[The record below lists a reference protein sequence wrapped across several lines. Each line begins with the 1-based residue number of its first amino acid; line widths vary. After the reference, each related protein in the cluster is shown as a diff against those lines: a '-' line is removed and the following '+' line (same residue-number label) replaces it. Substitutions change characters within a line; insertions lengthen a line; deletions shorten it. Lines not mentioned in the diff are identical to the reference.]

1 MKKRLIARL
10 IASTAFIVA
19 ALSISPAFAGFV
31 YVPVLDRNG
40 SGGSTHLTEVWLS
53 NSGPQERRYGTLF
66 LPAGTNG
73 TQRPVPST
81 KATVFP
87 LRTSK
92 LVGISSPGAPGL
104 LEIEVGTQ
112 VFVHARMA
120 NSPASGFAGPT
131 EVPVISSDNALT
143 AGSSAHLQGLFR
155 DQAGSY
161 TDLAVV
167 NLSNQ
172 AAACDIQFFRTDG
185 TQLGGTARVSVQPL
199 SLRNFGDALLL
210 LGAPSIADA
219 RAQVTCN
226 QLFFAF
232 APVFTASRTLLSFV
246 TPSASG
252 ASTLPGPAGP
262 GPGPGPGP
270 GAIVF
275 ERTGQVHM
283 PVAGQEV
290 RIINVPVPQ
299 PLALRRFVAEWDVVP
314 GPWTASKPD
323 GNHNLIWIHRGKY
336 RSNTLANVNAFGPP
350 RSGIKNTQNVDMAAK
365 AVTMQEVPLTF
376 QQGVSYHVRYVYDA
390 EINRITITVTSGGA
404 TVSILEMNG
413 SATNKTITV
422 PGGGLF
428 VQFGHTAAQ
437 AAGGIEFPTY
447 GWVYSNLR
455 IEMTP

>member
-1 MKKRLIARL
+1 MKKRLVVGLGL
-10 IASTAFIVA
+10 IAA
-19 ALSISPAFAGFV
+19 ALSIPPAFAGFV
-31 YVPVLDRNG
+31 YVPVLDRSG
-40 SGGSTHLTEVWLS
+40 PGGSTHLTEVWLS
-53 NSGPQERRYGTLF
+53 NSGTQERRYGTLF
-66 LPAGTNG
+66 IPAGTNG
-73 TQRPVPST
+73 TERPVPST

-120 NSPASGFAGPT
+120 NSPASGFAGTT
-131 EVPVISSDNALT
+131 EVPVISSDNSLT

-155 DQAGSY
+155 DTGGSY

-172 AAACDIQFFRTDG
+172 QAACDIQFFRADG
-185 TQLGGTARVSVQPL
+185 TQVGGTARVGVQPL

-210 LGAPSIADA
+210 LGAASIADA

-262 GPGPGPGP
+262 GPAP
-270 GAIVF
+270 GALVF
-275 ERTGQVHM
+275 ERTGQIHM

-290 RIINVPVPQ
+290 KTFNVPVAQ
-299 PLALRRFVAEWDVVP
+299 PLALRRFIVEWDVVP
-314 GPWTASKPD
+314 GPWTATKPD

-336 RSNTLANVNAFGPP
+336 RSNTLANVNTFGPP
-350 RSGIKNTQNVDMAAK
+350 RSAIKNTQNVDMAAK
-365 AVTMQEVPLTF
+365 ALTLQEVPLTF
-376 QQGVSYHVRYVYDA
+376 QQGVSYHLRYVYDA
-390 EINRITITVTSGGA
+390 EINKINLTVTSGGA
-404 TVSILEMNG
+404 TVSTMEMNG
-413 SATNKTITV
+413 SAINKTITV
-422 PGGGLF
+422 P
-428 VQFGHTAAQ
+428 
-437 AAGGIEFPTY
+437 AAGSSCSSATPRGRPPEGSSSRPTA
-447 GWVYSNLR
+447 GCTRTCGSR
-455 IEMTP
+455 

>member
-1 MKKRLIARL
+1 MKQRFVIGLAWVI
-10 IASTAFIVA
+10 T

-53 NSGPQERRYGTLF
+53 NSGAQERRYATLF

-73 TQRPVPST
+73 TQRPVPTT
-81 KATVFP
+81 KATLLP
-87 LRTSK
+87 LRTNK
-92 LVGISSPGAPGL
+92 LVGLSSPGAPGL
-104 LEIEVGTQ
+104 LEIEAGTQ

-120 NSPASGFAGPT
+120 NSPASGFAGTT

-155 DQAGSY
+155 DAAGSY

-172 AAACDIQFFRTDG
+172 AATCDILFFRADG
-185 TQLGGTARVSVQPL
+185 TQIGGTARVGVQPL

-219 RAQVTCN
+219 RAEVTCN

-252 ASTLPGPAGP
+252 ASTLPGPTGP
-262 GPGPGPGP
+262 GPAP

-290 RIINVPVPQ
+290 RIINVPVAQ
-299 PLALRRFVAEWDVVP
+299 PLALRRFIVEWDVVP

-336 RSNTLANVNAFGPP
+336 RSNTLANVNTFGPP

-365 AVTMQEVPLTF
+365 ALTAQEVPLTL
-376 QQGVSYHVRYVYDA
+376 QQGVSYHLRYVYDA
-390 EINRITITVTSGGA
+390 ETNKITMTVTSGGA
-404 TVSILEMNG
+404 TVSTLEMNG
-413 SATNKTITV
+413 SAINKTITV
-422 PGGGLF
+422 PATGLF

-437 AAGGIEFPTY
+437 AAEGIEFPTY

-455 IEMTP
+455 IEMIP

>member
-1 MKKRLIARL
+1 MKKRLVVGIA
-10 IASTAFIVA
+10 TVVA

-31 YVPVLDRNG
+31 YVPVLDRSG
-40 SGGSTHLTEVWLS
+40 PGGSTHLTEVWLS
-53 NSGPQERRYGTLF
+53 NSGAQERRYGTLF

-81 KATVFP
+81 KATVLP

-92 LVGISSPGAPGL
+92 LVGISSPGASGL
-104 LEIEVGTQ
+104 LEIEAGTQ
-112 VFVHARMA
+112 VLVHARMA
-120 NSPASGFAGPT
+120 NSPASGFAGTT
-131 EVPVISSDNALT
+131 EIPVISSDNALT

-155 DQAGSY
+155 DQSGSY
-161 TDLAVV
+161 TDLTIV

-172 AAACDIQFFRTDG
+172 SAACDIQVFRADG
-185 TQLGGTARVSVQPL
+185 TQLGGTARVAVQPL

-210 LGAPSIADA
+210 LGAASIADA
-219 RAQVTCN
+219 RAEISCN

-252 ASTLPGPAGP
+252 ASTLPGPTAP
-262 GPGPGPGP
+262 GPAP
-270 GAIVF
+270 GAILF

-290 RIINVPVPQ
+290 RIINVPVAQ
-299 PLALRRFVAEWDVVP
+299 PLAIRRFIVEWDVVP
-314 GPWTASKPD
+314 GPWTASKPE

-336 RSNTLANVNAFGPP
+336 RSNTLANVNTFGPP
-350 RSGIKNTQNVDMAAK
+350 RSGIKNTQNVDMAAR

-376 QQGVSYHVRYVYDA
+376 QQGVSYHIRYVYDA
-390 EINRITITVTSGGA
+390 EINKITMTVTSGGA
-404 TVSILEMNG
+404 TVSVLEMNG
-413 SATNKTITV
+413 SAINKTITV
-422 PGGGLF
+422 PATGLF

-447 GWVYSNLR
+447 GGVYSNLR
-455 IEMTP
+455 IEMLP

>member
-1 MKKRLIARL
+1 MKQRLAIGFACV
-10 IASTAFIVA
+10 IA

-53 NSGPQERRYGTLF
+53 NSGTQERRYGTLF
-66 LPAGTNG
+66 LPADTNG
-73 TQRPVPST
+73 TQRPEPST
-81 KATVFP
+81 KATLQP

-104 LEIEVGTQ
+104 LEIEAGTQ
-112 VFVHARMA
+112 VLVHARMA
-120 NSPASGFAGPT
+120 NSPASGFAGTT
-131 EVPVISSDNALT
+131 EVPVISSDNAL
-143 AGSSAHLQGLFR
+143 AASSSAHLQGLFR
-155 DQAGSY
+155 DPAGSY

-172 AAACDIQFFRTDG
+172 AAACDIQFYRADG
-185 TQLGGTARVSVQPL
+185 TPIGGAARVGVQPL
-199 SLRNFGDALLL
+199 SLRSFGDALLL

-219 RAQVTCN
+219 RAQVSCN

-252 ASTLPGPAGP
+252 ASTLPGPTGP
-262 GPGPGPGP
+262 GPAP

-275 ERTGQVHM
+275 ERSGEVHR
-283 PVAGQEV
+283 PVVGQEV
-290 RIINVPVPQ
+290 RVINVPVAQ
-299 PLALRRFVAEWDVVP
+299 PLALRRFIVEWDVVA

-336 RSNTLANVNAFGPP
+336 RSNTLANVNTFGPP

-365 AVTMQEVPLTF
+365 AVTMQEVPMTF
-376 QQGVSYHVRYVYDA
+376 QQGVSYHLRYVYDA
-390 EINRITITVTSGGA
+390 EINKVTLTVTSGGA
-404 TVSILEMNG
+404 TVSTLEMNG
-413 SATNKTITV
+413 SAINKTITV
-422 PGGGLF
+422 PATGLF

-437 AAGGIEFPTY
+437 AAEGIEFPTY

-455 IEMTP
+455 IEMQP

>member
-1 MKKRLIARL
+1 MKKRLVVGIAL
-10 IASTAFIVA
+10 AVA
-19 ALSISPAFAGFV
+19 ALSLSPAFAGFV
-31 YVPVLDRNG
+31 YIPVLDRNG
-40 SGGSTHLTEVWLS
+40 PGGSTHLTEVWLS

-81 KATVFP
+81 KATLLP
-87 LRTSK
+87 LRTNK
-92 LVGISSPGAPGL
+92 LVGISSPDAPGL
-104 LEIEVGTQ
+104 LEIEAVTQ

-120 NSPASGFAGPT
+120 NSPASGFAGTT

-167 NLSNQ
+167 NLSNRE
-172 AAACDIQFFRTDG
+172 AACDIQVFRADG

-199 SLRNFGDALLL
+199 SLRSFGDALLL

-262 GPGPGPGP
+262 GPTP

-275 ERTGQVHM
+275 ERTGQVHL

-314 GPWTASKPD
+314 GPWTPSKPD

-336 RSNTLANVNAFGPP
+336 RSNTIANVNTFGPP

-390 EINRITITVTSGGA
+390 EINKITMTVTSGGT

-422 PGGGLF
+422 PAAGLF

>member
-1 MKKRLIARL
+1 MKKRLVVGLAL
-10 IASTAFIVA
+10 VVA

-31 YVPVLDRNG
+31 YVPVLDRG
-40 SGGSTHLTEVWLS
+40 GPGGSTHLTEVWLS
-53 NSGPQERRYGTLF
+53 NSGNQERRYGTLF
-66 LPAGTNG
+66 LPAGSNG
-73 TQRPVPST
+73 TERPVPST

-87 LRTSK
+87 LRTNK

-120 NSPASGFAGPT
+120 NSPASGFSGTT
-131 EVPVISSDNALT
+131 EVPVISSDNSLT

-155 DQAGSY
+155 DVGGSY

-167 NLSNQ
+167 NLSSQ
-172 AAACDIQFFRTDG
+172 QAACDIQFFRADG
-185 TQLGGTARVSVQPL
+185 TQLGGNARVAVQPL
-199 SLRNFGDALLL
+199 SLRNFGDALVL
-210 LGAPSIADA
+210 LGAASIADA

-262 GPGPGPGP
+262 GPAP
-270 GAIVF
+270 GALVF
-275 ERTGQVHM
+275 ERTGQLHI

-290 RIINVPVPQ
+290 RTFNVPVAQ
-299 PLALRRFVAEWDVVP
+299 PLALRRFIVEWDVVP
-314 GPWTASKPD
+314 GPWTATKPD

-336 RSNTLANVNAFGPP
+336 RSNTLANVNTFGPP
-350 RSGIKNTQNVDMAAK
+350 RSAIKNTQNVDMAAK
-365 AVTMQEVPLTF
+365 ALTLQEVPLTF
-376 QQGVSYHVRYVYDA
+376 QQGVSYHLRYVYDA
-390 EINRITITVTSGGA
+390 EINKINLTVTSGGA
-404 TVSILEMNG
+404 TVSTMEMNG
-413 SATNKTITV
+413 SALNKTITV
-422 PGGGLF
+422 PAGGLF
-428 VQFGHTAAQ
+428 VQFGHTAGQ

-455 IEMTP
+455 IEMIP

>member
-1 MKKRLIARL
+1 MKKRLAGIF
-10 IASTAFIVA
+10 AFVV
-19 ALSISPAFAGFV
+19 LSVPPAFAGFV

-40 SGGSTHLTEVWLS
+40 PSGSTHLTEVWVS

-66 LPAGTNG
+66 LPAGTDG
-73 TQRPVPST
+73 TQRPVPSA
-81 KATVFP
+81 KATLQP

-92 LVGISSPGAPGL
+92 LVGIGSPGAPGL
-104 LEIEVGTQ
+104 LEIEAGTQ
-112 VFVHARMA
+112 VVVHARMA
-120 NSPASGFAGPT
+120 NSPASGFAGTT

-155 DQAGSY
+155 DLSGSY

-172 AAACDIQFFRTDG
+172 PAACDIQFFRADG
-185 TQLGGTARVSVQPL
+185 AQIGGTARVSVQPL
-199 SLRNFGDALLL
+199 SLRSFGDALLL

-219 RAQVTCN
+219 RAQVSCN
-226 QLFFAF
+226 QLFFAL

-252 ASTLPGPAGP
+252 ASTLPGPTAP
-262 GPGPGPGP
+262 GPAP

-275 ERTGQVHM
+275 ERSGEVHR
-283 PVAGQEV
+283 PVVGQEV
-290 RIINVPVPQ
+290 RILNVPVAQ
-299 PLALRRFVAEWDVVP
+299 PLALRKFTAEWDVVA
-314 GPWTASKPD
+314 GPWTATKPD

-336 RSNTLANVNAFGPP
+336 RSNTLANVNTFGPP
-350 RSGIKNTQNVDMAAK
+350 RSEIKNTQNVDMAAK
-365 AVTMQEVPLTF
+365 ALTMQEVPLAF
-376 QQGVSYHVRYVYDA
+376 QQGVSYHLRYVYDA
-390 EINRITITVTSGGA
+390 EINKVTLTVTSGGA
-404 TVSILEMNG
+404 TVSTLEMNG
-413 SATNKTITV
+413 SAINKTITV
-422 PGGGLF
+422 PATGLF

-455 IEMTP
+455 IEMQP